1 MWIERLLSSRTTGAI
16 ELAAQFAEH
25 RHRILAE
32 NVANVTTPDYHT
44 QRLDPERFQ
53 ASLRD
58 ALRRAEAAN
67 DGRLVLRGNAQFST
81 RPDRSLVVKPDRE
94 PAPNV
99 LFHDGTN
106 ARLEALMADVAQ
118 NALSYEMATNLL
130 RGRFDALLKAIRGR
144 NA

>member
-1 MWIERLLSSRTTGAI
+1 MWIERLLSSKTTRAV

-25 RHRILAE
+25 RHQILAE

-44 QRLDPERFQ
+44 QRLEPEKFQ

-58 ALRRAEAAN
+58 ALQRAEAAN
-67 DGRLVLRGNAQFST
+67 EGRLVLRGNAQFAT
-81 RPDRSLVVKPDRE
+81 RPDGSLAVKPVRE

-106 ARLEALMADVAQ
+106 ARLEALMADVAE
-118 NALSYEMATNLL
+118 NALSYELATGLL
-130 RGRFDALLKAIRGR
+130 RGRYDALLKAIRGR